1 MWEFIDKIIYI
12 NLDYREDRRGIMS
25 KFFEDTKIPLEK
37 VVRFS
42 GIKKKSAKLGCLESH
57 TKVLE
62 LAKNNGWKNILVLED
77 DLEILNFEEG
87 YKQLEQLVELPNW
100 DVILLT
106 GFYWKYDFPRIF
118 QAGNAGAYL
127 VNEKYIDNFLKHRQ
141 HAITQMK
148 ANAAFN
154 FKNTKY
160 NADVHWHSLMNT
172 DNWYGIYPCL
182 CRQVDGYSDNVGRE
196 VTSSKIVGI
205 ASQEIK
211 ESVYD
216 IGIKYVYKRQWDQT
230 GKHLRLVLVR
240 R

>member
-1 MWEFIDKIIYI
+1 MWEFVDKIIYI

-42 GIKKKSAKLGCLESH
+42 GIKKKSAKLGCLKSH

-127 VNEKYIDNFLKHRQ
+127 VNEKYIDKFLKHRE

-148 ANAAFN
+148 ANTAFN

-216 IGIKYVYKRQWDQT
+216 IGIKYVYKNNGIKQKNT
-230 GKHLRLVLVR
+230 
-240 R
+240 